1 MKCFAFCKGAERG
14 RGEWRGGERGGV
26 RKWLDVRFLAP
37 AEFPTQRLGPG
48 HCKIAR
54 AHRES
59 ALDHHLGPV
68 PPPTAPPPTKFEP
81 PALAAAA
88 GFLPPEVARH
98 PQLNGPRAARE
109 AADGGPTND
118 RSLFVPDQGQAE
130 MGRGPADGLQ
140 RQ

>member
-1 MKCFAFCKGAERG
+1 MAG
-14 RGEWRGGERGGV
+14 RGGGV
-26 RKWLDVRFLAP
+26 RKWLNVHITYFFLAP
-37 AEFPTQRLGPG
+37 AEFPPQRLGPG
-48 HCKIAR
+48 HREIAR

-59 ALDHHLGPV
+59 ALNHHLGPV

-88 GFLPPEVARH
+88 RFLPPEVARH
-98 PQLNGPRAARE
+98 PQLNRARAARE
-109 AADGGPTND
+109 AADGGPTNH

-140 RQ
+140 R